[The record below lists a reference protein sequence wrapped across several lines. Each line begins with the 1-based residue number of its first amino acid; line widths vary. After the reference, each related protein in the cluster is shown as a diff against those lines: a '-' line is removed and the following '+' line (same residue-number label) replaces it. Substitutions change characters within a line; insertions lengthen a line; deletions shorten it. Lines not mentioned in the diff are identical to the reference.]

1 MTLHTVL
8 PLTAASS
15 ATSVVA
21 ATNPF
26 NGVGPDLN
34 WLGGGFNS
42 VWVGALG
49 GFLGLCLIVLA
60 FVFVKALVGLR
71 HARNTKKPQ
80 EAEHAIGV
88 LIGTGLGIAGVILAP
103 VLFVAIT
110 NAASQGA

>member
-8 PLTAASS
+8 RLAAASS